1 MTTTHR
7 ASALSSPS
15 TGSRT
20 ATSASTSAAADRSVL
35 MDLLAISPSATLGRA
50 LVGIL
55 IAVLQPAAVVAAVM
69 VGVVGLVMIGRL
81 VAGFALRG
89 YSASLRGER

>member
-1 MTTTHR
+1 
-7 ASALSSPS
+7 
-15 TGSRT
+15 
-20 ATSASTSAAADRSVL
+20 
-35 MDLLAISPSATLGRA
+35 MDLLAISPSATLGRELFALVANLA